1 MKLITRPASI
11 APCVRWTSFHSAA
24 AGGAIEI
31 QALRGIMSIFL
42 NIVGFIVLIVSVFV
56 FGLKGM
62 AAEMGIA
69 VAASGIFLAF
79 ANLDKFSEF
88 KGAGFEAK
96 LREAVDE
103 ANATIENL
111 KEVASPLIKTNLF
124 ALAKAGRISDDA
136 FDKSHDLFDQL
147 AELQSK
153 IGLDGQDLEKSKA
166 SYLNIHAWDMVS
178 ELSGNIE
185 RAGNERFSVT
195 SHETMGSHN
204 FEVAPDLRKFNKL
217 LSSVVLDEVSQNQY
231 EALKDYY
238 AKYQL

>member
-1 MKLITRPASI
+1 MRMRTIKNVKAKSTRK
-11 APCVRWTSFHSAA
+11 
-24 AGGAIEI
+24 
-31 QALRGIMSIFL
+31 IMSILL
-42 NIVGFIVLIVSVFV
+42 NIVGFILLIASVFV

-111 KEVASPLIKTNLF
+111 KEVAKPLIKTNLF
-124 ALAKAGRISDDA
+124 VLAKAGRFSEGA
-136 FDKSHDLFDQL
+136 FNKTHDVYDQL

-153 IGLDGQDLEKSKA
+153 IGLNSQDLECSKS

-178 ELSGNIE
+178 ELSGSIE

-195 SHETMGSHN
+195 SREIMGTRS
-204 FEVAPDLRKFNKL
+204 FEIAPEIQKFNEL
-217 LSSVVLDEVSQNQY
+217 VSGIELDEISQKQY
-231 EALKDYY
+231 EALKNYY

>member
-1 MKLITRPASI
+1 MSMRTNKLLELQ
-11 APCVRWTSFHSAA
+11 AP
-24 AGGAIEI
+24 
-31 QALRGIMSIFL
+31 RGIMNIFL
-42 NIVGFIVLIVSVFV
+42 NIVGFIVLIVSVFL

-69 VAASGIFLAF
+69 VAASGVFLAF

-96 LREAVDE
+96 LREVVDE

-111 KEVASPLIKTNLF
+111 KEVAKPLIKTNLF
-124 ALAKAGRISDDA
+124 ALAKAGRFSDGA
-136 FDKSHDLFDQL
+136 FNKSHDVYDQL

-195 SHETMGSHN
+195 SREAMGTHS
-204 FEVAPDLRKFNKL
+204 FEVAPDLKKFNEL
-217 LSSVVLDEVSQNQY
+217 VSGVELDEVSQNQF
-231 EALKDYY
+231 ETLKNYY

>member
-1 MKLITRPASI
+1 
-11 APCVRWTSFHSAA
+11 
-24 AGGAIEI
+24 
-31 QALRGIMSIFL
+31 MSIIL
-42 NIVGFIVLIVSVFV
+42 NVVGFILLVASVFV

-69 VAASGIFLAF
+69 VTASGIFLAF

-96 LREAVDE
+96 LREAVNE
-103 ANATIENL
+103 ANATIDNL
-111 KEVASPLIKTNLF
+111 KEVAKPLIKTNLF
-124 ALAKAGRISDDA
+124 ALAKAGRFSEGA
-136 FDKSHDLFDQL
+136 FNKNHDVYDQL
-147 AELQSK
+147 AELQCK
-153 IGLDGQDLEKSKA
+153 IGIEGQDLEKSKS

-195 SHETMGSHN
+195 SREAMGTNN
-204 FEVAPDLRKFNKL
+204 FEVAPELKKFNQL
-217 LSSVVLDEVSQNQY
+217 VSGLELDEVSQKQY
-231 EALKDYY
+231 EALKKYY